1 MGKLEYLWLT
11 LFFGGHYI
19 KHEKCYI
26 CCQDL
31 SDAEV
36 EGRVENLNKNDSE
49 EDVCYEDGDR

>member
-1 MGKLEYLWLT
+1 MGKFEYFWLT
-11 LFFGGHYI
+11 LFFG
-19 KHEKCYI
+19 EKCYI